1 MIGWYLGV
9 LGIIIGLVGSI
20 KFFYSLQGLSGELRD
35 SLLFL
40 IIASIIYVVFSSIM
54 VLLGVFQIQIDES
67 IWQAVPVLYLIS
79 TIFFV
84 VGANNFIQPV
94 KSRNPKKPKK
104 K

>member
-1 MIGWYLGV
+1 
-9 LGIIIGLVGSI
+9 
-20 KFFYSLQGLSGELRD
+20 
-35 SLLFL
+35 
-40 IIASIIYVVFSSIM
+40 M